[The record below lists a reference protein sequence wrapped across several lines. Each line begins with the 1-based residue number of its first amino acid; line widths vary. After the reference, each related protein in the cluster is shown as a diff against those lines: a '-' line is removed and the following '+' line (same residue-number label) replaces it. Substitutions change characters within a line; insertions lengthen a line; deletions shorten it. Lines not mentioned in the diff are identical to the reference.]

1 MHKKLTAWLLAVV
14 LLIMPLI
21 AGCQQS
27 NSGQQASAAAQV
39 TESELRVHFIDVG
52 QADSILVQLPDGQNM
67 LVDAGNND
75 DGQTIVDYIK
85 KQGVKRLDYVVA
97 THPHEDHIGGMDTV
111 IQSFPVGKVY
121 APKVTNNTKTFEDF
135 LLAVKARGLKITPAK
150 GPMAVLNNQ
159 NGLAI
164 SFVAPIGDSYDDLND
179 WSVVTKIQYGKT
191 SFLLTGDAEF
201 QSESEM
207 LLHSP
212 TQLKADVLKVGHHGS
227 RYSTTSAFLKA
238 VSPMY
243 AVISVGSDND
253 YGHPH
258 QETLKALDGAK
269 VKVYR
274 TDLNGTVIAA
284 SNGQTIMFSTL
295 KNTVQPRVPDA
306 PKVTAATNA
315 GKVSPA
321 VPPVQGQYIGNENSK
336 KFHRPTCS
344 TLPAP
349 QNRVYFKT
357 RDEAVRAGYAACKV
371 CKP

>member
-39 TESELRVHFIDVG
+39 TESELRVRFIDVG

-191 SFLLTGDAEF
+191 SFLLTGDAEPSLNQKCL
-201 QSESEM
+201 QS
-207 LLHSP
+207 L
-212 TQLKADVLKVGHHGS
+212 TQLNRCLRRARS
-227 RYSTTSAFLKA
+227 RYSTTSAFLKPYSH
-238 VSPMY
+238 VRRRRRC
-243 AVISVGSDND
+243 DND
-253 YGHPH
+253 MG
-258 QETLKALDGAK
+258 TRTRDLKALDGAK
-269 VKVYR
+269 VR
-274 TDLNGTVIAA
+274 SSDG
-284 SNGQTIMFSTL
+284 
-295 KNTVQPRVPDA
+295 P
-306 PKVTAATNA
+306 
-315 GKVSPA
+315 
-321 VPPVQGQYIGNENSK
+321 
-336 KFHRPTCS
+336 
-344 TLPAP
+344 
-349 QNRVYFKT
+349 
-357 RDEAVRAGYAACKV
+357 
-371 CKP
+371 

>member
-207 LLHSP
+207 LLQSP

-295 KNTVQPRVPDA
+295 KNTVQPRAPDA